1 MQKTNTMKIFKNSI
15 KTVKMLPLLIGVAVV
30 TGVRHTM
37 VRPRV
42 ENKKIIKKISLFGL
56 IIVALVAF
64 LRWFRSLNTG
74 QKIALI
80 SCIVVGLACIFPG
93 LFFVKTAV
101 LYCFQCIVDLFQD
114 TISLFRQIFH
124 I

>member
-1 MQKTNTMKIFKNSI
+1 MHRTNTMKIVKNSI

-30 TGVRHTM
+30 TGIRHTI

-42 ENKKIIKKISLFGL
+42 ESRKVIQKISLFGL
-56 IIVALVAF
+56 IIVALIAF

-74 QKIALI
+74 QKVALI
-80 SCIVVGLACIFPG
+80 SCVLLGLACIFPG
-93 LFFVKTAV
+93 LFFIKTAA
-101 LYCFQCIVDLFQD
+101 LYCFQCIIDLFQD
-114 TISLFRQIFH
+114 SILLFKQIFH